1 MGELISRYSLA
12 GVRAATTAAQEKLID
27 RATTV
32 LSADSRILAGW
43 LVGGF
48 AVGDSDAFSDVD
60 LQCSV
65 EDGAMSDLSSS
76 WPELVAKIVP
86 TVWISPFPRSVGGV
100 CITPDWQHLDIV
112 FHARSGLDPGT
123 VVGMVP
129 LFDRA
134 GVLPPGPVRRP
145 DRRGAP
151 FFPAPAVDMFLYMLG
166 NMVSVV
172 GRNEVVPGTNGV
184 IMVRDIALVGL
195 LLAEQGL
202 ATTRDHSPGNPFPFT
217 KRLRRYLTAEQ
228 NSLLESLPPLTA
240 TLDSIIDSYVALARI
255 FIPRARRLAKQTG
268 ATWPA
273 EYEQATISYF
283 ERMLGVEVGL
293 QPDGEPRSTLLEP

>member
-1 MGELISRYSLA
+1 MMSEPISRYSLA
-12 GVRAATTAAQEKLID
+12 GVRAATTAPQEELIA

-32 LSADSRILAGW
+32 LSQDNRVLAGW

-48 AVGDSDAFSDVD
+48 AVGDGVAFSDVD

-65 EDGAMSDLSSS
+65 EDEAIEDLSSS

-86 TVWISPFPRSVGGV
+86 MAWISPFPHSVGGI

-112 FHARSGLDPGT
+112 FHPRSGLDPGT
-123 VVGMVP
+123 GLLP
-129 LFDRA
+129 LFDKA
-134 GVLPPGPVRRP
+134 GILPTGPIPRP
-145 DRRGAP
+145 DRRGDP
-151 FFPAPAVDMFLYMLG
+151 FYPAAAVDMFLYMLG

-172 GRNEVVPGTNGV
+172 GRNEVIPGTNGV

-202 ATTRDHSPGNPFPFT
+202 ATTREHSPGNPFPFT
-217 KRLRRYLTAEQ
+217 KRLRRYLTDEQ
-228 NSLLESLPPLTA
+228 NLVLTSLPPLTA
-240 TLDSIIDSYVALARI
+240 TWDSIIDNYVGLARI
-255 FIPRARRLAKQTG
+255 FIPRARRLADQTG

-283 ERMLGVEVGL
+283 ERMLGVDVGL
-293 QPDGEPRSTLLEP
+293 HPHEQREPGTS